1 MPSDGEGCCYT
12 GTVGVAVCVLEAMLP
27 HPSISVTAPFAAM
40 PARGAVEVSGYK
52 EAERGAFC
60 SSTSM
65 ELLVRL
71 FGRPI
76 SHGVLFWLLQ
86 VGGWSAFGLMMFGY
100 ALAREPVGPAIL
112 DVMELV
118 VTGLTL
124 TSLYRYAYR
133 RWRRRRVPLLSLAL
147 RIVLLTLIGVPIWYE
162 PQVALSLAAR
172 QYFPSLVTWVPSYAM
187 IPRDTWLVWGFV
199 LLCWSFLY
207 FGVNDWMSLQVE
219 RRRAAA
225 AEALVQEARLHALQ
239 SQLQPHFLFNT
250 LNSIASLVLD
260 GRSDAAV
267 TMISRVAD
275 LLRLCLQTSE
285 TPQITLR
292 KELAFLGYYLD
303 IESMRF
309 GDRLQCRFDAPADAL
324 DLMVPTLL
332 LQPLVENAVRH
343 GILPSAKGGSIVI
356 SARAQGQMLT
366 LRIEDDGPGMGSTA
380 AMSSGI
386 GLANTAARLQELYG
400 SGARMIVGQSS
411 MGGVGIAIHIPLKLI
426 GVPDFADATTR
437 KCEWV
442 SEPY

>member
-1 MPSDGEGCCYT
+1 
-12 GTVGVAVCVLEAMLP
+12 
-27 HPSISVTAPFAAM
+27 
-40 PARGAVEVSGYK
+40 
-52 EAERGAFC
+52 
-60 SSTSM
+60 M

-71 FGRPI
+71 FGRAI

-112 DVMELV
+112 DVMELI

-133 RWRRRRVPLLSLAL
+133 SWRRRRVPLLSLAL
-147 RIVLLTLIGVPIWYE
+147 RIVLLMLIGVPIWYE
-162 PQVALSLAAR
+162 PQVAISLAAGH
-172 QYFPSLVTWVPSYAM
+172 YFPSMVTWVPSYAI
-187 IPRDTWLVWGFV
+187 IPREIWLVWGFV

-260 GRSDAAV
+260 GRSDTAV

-292 KELAFLGYYLD
+292 KELAFLGHYLD

-309 GDRLQCRFDAPADAL
+309 GDRLRCRFDAPADTL

-343 GILPSAKGGSIVI
+343 GVLPSSKGGSIVI
-356 SARAQGQMLT
+356 SARAQGQNLT
-366 LRIEDDGPGMGSTA
+366 LSIEDDGPGMGSSVAT
-380 AMSSGI
+380 SSGI

-400 SGARMIVGQSS
+400 SDARMIVGQSS
-411 MGGVGIAIHIPLKLI
+411 MGGVGIAIQIPLKSSAD
-426 GVPDFADATTR
+426 PDFADATTR
-437 KCEWV
+437 KCDWV
-442 SEPY
+442 SEPC

>member
-1 MPSDGEGCCYT
+1 
-12 GTVGVAVCVLEAMLP
+12 
-27 HPSISVTAPFAAM
+27 
-40 PARGAVEVSGYK
+40 
-52 EAERGAFC
+52 
-60 SSTSM
+60 
-65 ELLVRL
+65 
-71 FGRPI
+71 
-76 SHGVLFWLLQ
+76 
-86 VGGWSAFGLMMFGY
+86 
-100 ALAREPVGPAIL
+100 
-112 DVMELV
+112 
-118 VTGLTL
+118 
-124 TSLYRYAYR
+124 
-133 RWRRRRVPLLSLAL
+133 
-147 RIVLLTLIGVPIWYE
+147 
-162 PQVALSLAAR
+162 
-172 QYFPSLVTWVPSYAM
+172 
-187 IPRDTWLVWGFV
+187 
-199 LLCWSFLY
+199 
-207 FGVNDWMSLQVE
+207 MSLQVE

-309 GDRLQCRFDAPADAL
+309 GDRLQCRFDAPADTL

-366 LRIEDDGPGMGSTA
+366 LRIEDDGPGLGSTA